1 MVANAPCGP
10 ALPTVPEAAVA
21 QDYYQI
27 LDVDR
32 SADEAEIKKAYRKLA
47 RKYHPDVNPDDPD
60 AERRFKEIQEAYA
73 VLSDPEKRKQYDT
86 YGRVDGVPETGWD
99 PFRRAQGRAGWQDLG
114 GFRINFG
121 DIGGIGDLDD
131 LFAEVFA
138 GRTGARRRSR
148 TRKGTDQEVAIEI
161 TFEEAVHGTSVTLPV
176 QRQVQC
182 GSCRGTGSTGGAPCA
197 TCRGNGIVVSTE
209 RIRVKIPEG
218 IEDGKRVRVAGKGA
232 EGSEGGPS
240 GDLFVRVTVR
250 PHAFFKRD
258 GDNVHSTVPMTVT
271 EADRGAE
278 IEVGTIHGPVRA
290 KVPPGTNS
298 GRTFRLRG
306 KGVRNVRTRAYGD
319 HLYTVEVVVPKVVSP
334 AGEEAARRV
343 AELYQGNPRDGLP
356 RGL

>member
-1 MVANAPCGP
+1 M
-10 ALPTVPEAAVA
+10 A

-60 AERRFKEIQEAYA
+60 AETRFKEIQEAYA

-114 GFRINFG
+114 GFRINVG

-131 LFAEVFA
+131 LFAEVFG
-138 GRTGARRRSR
+138 GRAGARRRPR
-148 TRKGTDQEVAIEI
+148 TRKGTDHEVSIEI

-182 GSCRGTGSTGGAPCA
+182 GTCRGSGSTGGAPCA

-232 EGSEGGPS
+232 EGMEGGQP

-258 GDNVHSTVPMTVT
+258 GDNVHSTVPITFT
-271 EADRGAE
+271 EAYRGAE

-290 KVPPGTNS
+290 KVPSGTNS

-319 HLYTVEVVVPKVVSP
+319 HLYTVEVVIPKVVSP
-334 AGEEAARRV
+334 AGEEVARRV